1 MVIDLSFSATELTAI
16 WLSLAVAGASSL
28 LSLPL
33 AIAIAYVLAR
43 GRFFGRMILDGLM
56 HLPLVVPPV
65 VTGFLLLVLFGRSG
79 PIGSWLE
86 SAFGFRLVF
95 TTYAAVL
102 ATMVMTLPLMIRQ
115 IRLSIDAID
124 PRLEQAAASLGA
136 GAFDRFRTIT
146 LPLMMPGIIS
156 GLILSFSAG
165 LGEFGAVIT
174 FAASIPG
181 ETRTIPLEIFAD
193 LQATDGEAAAW
204 RLALVAIGFGL
215 CGLVLAEWAAR
226 RLASRIRGSE
236 GRPGP

>member
-1 MVIDLSFSATELTAI
+1 MLIDLSFSADEMSAI
-16 WLSLAVAGASSL
+16 WLSLVVAGSSSL

-33 AIAIAYVLAR
+33 AIAIAYALAR
-43 GRFFGRMILDGLM
+43 GRFFGRMILNGLV

-65 VTGFLLLVLFGRSG
+65 VTGFLLLVLCGRTG
-79 PIGSWLE
+79 PVGSWLD
-86 SAFGFRLVF
+86 STFGFRLVF
-95 TTYAAVL
+95 TTQAAVL

-115 IRLSIDAID
+115 VQLSLDAID

-136 GAFDRFRTIT
+136 GGFDRFRTIT

-181 ETRTIPLEIFAD
+181 VTRTIPLEIFAD
-193 LQATDGEAAAW
+193 LQAPDGESAAW

-226 RLASRIRGSE
+226 RLAQRIQGSE
-236 GRPGP
+236 GRANP